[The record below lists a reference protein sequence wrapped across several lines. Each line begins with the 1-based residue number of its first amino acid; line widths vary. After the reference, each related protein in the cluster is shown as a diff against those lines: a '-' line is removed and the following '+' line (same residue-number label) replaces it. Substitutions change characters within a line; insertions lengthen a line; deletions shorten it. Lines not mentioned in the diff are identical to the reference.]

1 MNRFTILKTSWG
13 IAVFY
18 EIKEHLNFD
27 KDLIDIHKITPQVFL
42 NMNNKIIDDVSFKYL
57 KADIESILPYIG
69 VLPINFTVEKLEYNI
84 CDYQPEGMYYMFRK
98 WFFENHK
105 MEVPSINVYYD
116 KESNKYIFPDLANI

>member
-13 IAVFY
+13 IAIFY
-18 EIKEHLNFD
+18 EIKEHLNLE
-27 KDLIDIHKITPQVFL
+27 KDLIDIHKIAPQVFL

-57 KADIESILPYIG
+57 KAGIESILPYIG

>member
-18 EIKEHLNFD
+18 EIKEHINLE

-57 KADIESILPYIG
+57 KAGIESILPYIKN
-69 VLPINFTVEKLEYNI
+69 LPINFTVEKLEYNI

-98 WFFENHK
+98 WFFENHN
-105 MEVPSINVYYD
+105 METPPINVYYD
-116 KESNKYIFPDLANI
+116 KELNKYIFPDLANI

>member
-13 IAVFY
+13 IAIFY
-18 EIKEHLNFD
+18 EIKEHINLE

-57 KADIESILPYIG
+57 KAGIESILPYIKN
-69 VLPINFTVEKLEYNI
+69 LPINFTVEKLEYNI